1 MVAPES
7 RRLQEGTMRLLIG
20 NGFGVI
26 AIILFVISFQ
36 AKSNKSLNTIHAVAN
51 TIYMIQF
58 IVLQAYSGA
67 FNMPIYIVRNVLYT
81 QADRWEWLKWRGW
94 AVVFSIPAVFVLW
107 YTWAGPLSLL
117 PFIAIVAANIGYCM
131 DNPRT
136 IRMAEM
142 FAVIPAWVIYDIAF
156 GAYAAILNE
165 LIILSSILISIYR
178 FGWKNLGSKD
188 FADKK

>member
-1 MVAPES
+1 MHLIVANIV
-7 RRLQEGTMRLLIG
+7 GIA
-20 NGFGVI
+20 

-36 AKSNKSLNTIHAVAN
+36 AKSNKSLNYIQALGN
-51 TIYMIQF
+51 TVYFIQF
-58 IVLQAYSGA
+58 MLLRAYSGA
-67 FNMPIYIVRNVLYT
+67 YNMPVYIARNLLFS
-81 QADRWEWLKWRGW
+81 QADRWEWLKWKGW

-107 YTWAGPLSLL
+107 ISWDGPLSIF
-117 PFIAIVAANIGYCM
+117 PFIALVASNIGYCM

-136 IRMAEM
+136 IRIAEM
-142 FAVIPAWVIYDIAF
+142 FAIIPAWIIYDIAY

-165 LIILSSILISIYR
+165 LIILASILVSIYR